1 LQLAEPY
8 PKQQRFLAAT
18 ESLKGFFGGNGAGKS
33 WIGTLDD
40 CVQLVDRDVVPKHL
54 QGFKHWEPPFFLR
67 VVVPKQ
73 KILDTKTIPEFRAM
87 LPADQLRGG
96 SFDKAYRGS
105 EGKLYLENGSWVL
118 FNTSDQDRD
127 AHAAVELHRCRFDE
141 EPEGEHGR
149 GIYTENVARLRKFL
163 PHAQI
168 SFTMTPLFGMS
179 WTFDEVFERR
189 DEPGVH
195 VTVASMR
202 DNPHVNSEATI
213 AAMSHLS
220 EAELRAVVDGEFVH
234 FAGAVI
240 DLEGRA
246 RRS

>member
-1 LQLAEPY
+1 
-8 PKQQRFLAAT
+8 LAAR
-18 ESLKGFFGGNGAGKS
+18 EPLKGFFGGNGAGKS

-40 CVQLVDRDVVPKHL
+40 VIQLVDREVVPKHL
-54 QGFKHWEPPFFLR
+54 QEFKHWEPPFFLR

-87 LPADQLRGG
+87 VPASQCRGG

-141 EPEGEHGR
+141 EPEGEHGK
-149 GIYTENVARLRKFL
+149 GIYTENVARLRRFI

-168 SFTMTPLFGMS
+168 SS
-179 WTFDEVFERR
+179 R
-189 DEPGVH
+189 
-195 VTVASMR
+195 
-202 DNPHVNSEATI
+202 
-213 AAMSHLS
+213 
-220 EAELRAVVDGEFVH
+220 
-234 FAGAVI
+234 
-240 DLEGRA
+240 
-246 RRS
+246 